1 MADNKFFNN
10 QNIFVETDYDN
21 IIVVDP
27 NKVVDSDGK
36 VSERLVNHEELV
48 MYANLEAKI
57 IPRSKLV
64 VGDNFNDTIENIRI
78 GSVETDKTT
87 MINFMSPQTQDTGEG
102 EDKSSYL
109 DTSWTDNLTLGRT
122 RNGDVDSQLL
132 GITNISIK
140 VNTSYAALVT
150 IEMEDIQGR
159 VLFEQGENSPY
170 SAFFQLPYPLFTLTV
185 KGYYGKA
192 IRYELMLRDFNAL
205 FDPSSGNYK
214 ITANFISRN
223 YALLSDIPVDALFAL
238 PHMYPKTTKVGNNT
252 NTQISSETQEI
263 KTKQTTRGYDA
274 IKNAY
279 SYYKSKGLIDED
291 FPELT
296 LNQMLMKLENF
307 ERYVMEAYGKE
318 DMSVLN
324 DIEEYNNTIEEFRNA
339 IFGRI
344 TDNWETKYISRNQNF
359 VTKIPNDPIVYGIK
373 KELISGEE
381 G

>member
-1 MADNKFFNN
+1 MAGNKFFNN
-10 QNIFVETDYDN
+10 QNIYVETDYDN

-27 NKVVDSDGK
+27 NKVVDSDGN

-150 IEMEDIQGR
+150 IEMEDVQGR

-192 IRYELMLRDFNAL
+192 IRYELMLKDFNAL
-205 FDPSSGNYK
+205 FD
-214 ITANFISRN
+214 
-223 YALLSDIPVDALFAL
+223 LS
-238 PHMYPKTTKVGNNT
+238 
-252 NTQISSETQEI
+252 
-263 KTKQTTRGYDA
+263 
-274 IKNAY
+274 
-279 SYYKSKGLIDED
+279 LIH
-291 FPELT
+291 
-296 LNQMLMKLENF
+296 
-307 ERYVMEAYGKE
+307 
-318 DMSVLN
+318 
-324 DIEEYNNTIEEFRNA
+324 I
-339 IFGRI
+339 
-344 TDNWETKYISRNQNF
+344 
-359 VTKIPNDPIVYGIK
+359 
-373 KELISGEE
+373 
-381 G
+381 